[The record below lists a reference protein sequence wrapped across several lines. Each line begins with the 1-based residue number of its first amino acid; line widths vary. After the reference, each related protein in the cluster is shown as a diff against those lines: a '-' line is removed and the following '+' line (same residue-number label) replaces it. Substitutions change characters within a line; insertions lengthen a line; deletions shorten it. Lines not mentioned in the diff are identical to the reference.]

1 MSVIVNKSKRIRRR
15 KQQSFSDKK
24 MIIIMPI
31 FLVAILV
38 FSNVAVS
45 SKTYK
50 LINCNKELDTLKME
64 YKDLSEEKEVLI
76 SPVRIREK
84 AVNDLG
90 MVDIENID
98 ELLVIQP

>member
-1 MSVIVNKSKRIRRR
+1 MIVNKSKRIRRR
-15 KQQSFSDKK
+15 KQQSFSNKK
-24 MIIIMPI
+24 IIIIMPF
-31 FLVAILV
+31 FLVSTLL

-50 LINCNKELDTLKME
+50 LINCNKELDTLKTE
-64 YKDLSEEKEVLI
+64 YKDLNEEKEVLI

-98 ELLVIQP
+98 ELLMIQP

>member
-1 MSVIVNKSKRIRRR
+1 MIVNKSKRIRRR